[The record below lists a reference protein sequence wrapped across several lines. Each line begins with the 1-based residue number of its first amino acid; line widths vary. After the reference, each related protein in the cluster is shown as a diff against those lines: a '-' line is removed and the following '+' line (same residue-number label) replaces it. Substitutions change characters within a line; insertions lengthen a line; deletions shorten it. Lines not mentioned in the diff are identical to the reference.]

1 MLVMRLTTASMR
13 RSKTDQDLFS
23 EYLPADGI
31 NAAIN

>member
-13 RSKTDQDLFS
+13 RGKTDQDLFS
-23 EYLPADGI
+23 ELPADGI